1 MALFLI
7 PICFRKVS
15 RVPQNGFI
23 LRIRASGW
31 KGWKPP
37 WRASPAAWLPR
48 SAGARNR
55 HLLEQFGNDEFVTL
69 PTRIDRLTATAAE
82 LLAEERPELIV
93 AADLEWF
100 F

>member
-1 MALFLI
+1 
-7 PICFRKVS
+7 
-15 RVPQNGFI
+15 
-23 LRIRASGW
+23 
-31 KGWKPP
+31 
-37 WRASPAAWLPR
+37 LPR